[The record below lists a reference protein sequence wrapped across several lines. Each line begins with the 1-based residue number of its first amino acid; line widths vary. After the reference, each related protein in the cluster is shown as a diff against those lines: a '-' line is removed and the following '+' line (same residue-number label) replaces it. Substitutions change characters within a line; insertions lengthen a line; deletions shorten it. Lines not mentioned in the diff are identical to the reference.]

1 MIKDAT
7 VNRGTV
13 ALAAFLG
20 GVARDRNS
28 KAIINYIL

>member
-1 MIKDAT
+1 
-7 VNRGTV
+7 VNDKGRGTV

-28 KAIINYIL
+28 KAIINCIL